1 MGDDLLPMISTDI
14 RSQRLFIV
22 VGTSKNP
29 SQPASIMVVVVTV
42 SSMVARRMVVM
53 MVFVSIA
60 STCRGQD
67 AESGSS
73 EFNKL
78 HGAL

>member
-1 MGDDLLPMISTDI
+1 ME
-14 RSQRLFIV
+14 
-22 VGTSKNP
+22 
-29 SQPASIMVVVVTV
+29 VVVVVAV
-42 SSMVARRMVVM
+42 SSMVARRMVEM